1 MLNLK
6 RKSIKPR
13 GESATSF
20 HCNMEV
26 FALVMSAM
34 SLLLFFTALL
44 FFLTGDEN
52 IYLFDI

>member
-1 MLNLK
+1 MLNQK

-26 FALVMSAM
+26 FALVMSAV

-44 FFLTGDEN
+44 FFVTGDEN